1 MGFDTI
7 IKNGS
12 VVTATDTYVADI
24 AIADGKIA
32 AIGSHLGSE
41 NANKILDAS
50 GKLVLPGGIDV
61 HTHLDMP
68 FGGTTSADDFETGTR
83 AAAFGA
89 ATTALAAGL
98 GAYLVFF
105 RRQCLT
111 WGAQPDEVSRRLPG
125 DELLPGAGIVAT
137 RAITIDAP
145 PAAIWPWLVQMGS
158 GRGGV
163 YTYDWIEN
171 LFGLDMRSARRILPQ
186 YQGVKVGD
194 EFPLGPGRPA
204 MRIAVLDPER
214 TFTLRFADGNWV
226 WIFALSAEDGHTR
239 LISRNRIAAAGAWP
253 ARLFGMLVM
262 EPGSLIME
270 RKMLLGVK
278 ERAEDLARQQSA

>member
-1 MGFDTI
+1 MMRTVRLSRRTLAGA
-7 IKNGS
+7 G
-12 VVTATDTYVADI
+12 V
-24 AIADGKIA
+24 
-32 AIGSHLGSE
+32 
-41 NANKILDAS
+41 
-50 GKLVLPGGIDV
+50 
-61 HTHLDMP
+61 
-68 FGGTTSADDFETGTR
+68 
-83 AAAFGA
+83 FGA
-89 ATTALAAGL
+89 GAVATVGPAAYML
-98 GAYLVFF
+98 FL
-105 RRQCLT
+105 RRWCLT
-111 WGAQPDEVSRRLPG
+111 WGARDDEVAAKLPG

-171 LFGLDMRSARRILPQ
+171 LFGLDMHSTRRILPQ
-186 YQGVKVGD
+186 YQDVKAGD

-204 MRIAVLDPER
+204 MQVAVCDPER

-226 WIFALSAEDGHTR
+226 WIFALFAEDGRTR
-239 LISRNRIAAAGAWP
+239 LISRNRIATPGAWP

-270 RKMLLGVK
+270 RKMLLGIK
-278 ERAEDLARQQSA
+278 ERAEDLAREQAA